1 MITNTLC
8 CHGAFRCRR
17 KHFPLSFMRL
27 QWLPLYP
34 RHPPF
39 HDEAGLS
46 LLSVLLL
53 HFCLTS
59 LKVNLFSSLRSLSTS
74 RIIFCVSWQFCVCR
88 VMSVCFGIGAAIEHI
103 RDIYIILRSISSE
116 YFDSL
121 SCMCLCFFS
130 FFNQLLT
137 SCLHPRWIRQ
147 STNSCPTL
155 QPPCIHQREVR
166 LHIQVF
172 ILKPSTCWV
181 TLQFMVRAQ
190 YSSVRRFTGEYF
202 AQVCLLWFFLFCVNI
217 MLCAFVFLFICLCV
231 CVCVCVCVSV
241 HDPSVSFV
249 SQRTASP
256 SNQRP
261 YRSSSNRR
269 SIAGFPDETSKAKT
283 PTVSSL
289 IHTHTHTCTHTHTRT
304 HTCTPTAACS

>member
-1 MITNTLC
+1 MCLHVVSLYLGIKTIKGNLILNNGDCTAQHHAASSSFRRIIFQTLTRMITNTLC

-172 ILKPSTCWV
+172 ILKPSTC
-181 TLQFMVRAQ
+181 
-190 YSSVRRFTGEYF
+190 
-202 AQVCLLWFFLFCVNI
+202 
-217 MLCAFVFLFICLCV
+217 
-231 CVCVCVCVSV
+231 
-241 HDPSVSFV
+241 
-249 SQRTASP
+249 
-256 SNQRP
+256 
-261 YRSSSNRR
+261 
-269 SIAGFPDETSKAKT
+269 
-283 PTVSSL
+283 
-289 IHTHTHTCTHTHTRT
+289 
-304 HTCTPTAACS
+304 